1 MDLSV
6 LQNREKGEIIQ
17 LNSENLVGVSG
28 NVLLIGDVLPENG
41 PGFASKNLPLVDGDE
56 LLKGDV
62 LSVNDSYFMFLNDEV
77 GTLDSNNPLHL
88 KYLSGDFNPENSSEF
103 VKLNAWID
111 SSAQVLDQT
120 QTELELQ
127 IGEVYFHQDKVFHC
141 K

>member
-1 MDLSV
+1 MQNEVSDALWPHPAFSVGCTPSEQERSRTPCSRTTCSPGERRRRTGSVDLSV

-41 PGFASKNLPLVDGDE
+41 PGFTSKNLPLVDGDE

-77 GTLDSNNPLHL
+77 
-88 KYLSGDFNPENSSEF
+88 
-103 VKLNAWID
+103 
-111 SSAQVLDQT
+111 
-120 QTELELQ
+120 
-127 IGEVYFHQDKVFHC
+127 
-141 K
+141 